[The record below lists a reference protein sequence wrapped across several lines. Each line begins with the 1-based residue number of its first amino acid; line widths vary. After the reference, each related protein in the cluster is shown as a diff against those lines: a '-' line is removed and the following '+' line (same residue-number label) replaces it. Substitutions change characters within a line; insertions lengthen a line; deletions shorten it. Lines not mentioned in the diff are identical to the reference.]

1 MNDATGAC
9 RLRVVPVPRHA
20 PVHRLPPPVPGPV
33 QGTLALELA
42 PAVPPAPSA
51 GPWVA
56 EVDDGVAPCDPAGL
70 PDPRRWVGMLAQAVV
85 EILAGRRPAA
95 QVVRWLEPSVYERV
109 RRSVGTRHD
118 ARGGSPVRVRR
129 VRVSTSPDG
138 NVEGAA
144 VVDDG
149 RRCRALAL
157 RLEPLEGRWVCT
169 ALDVV

>member
-1 MNDATGAC
+1 MIDGATPC
-9 RLRVVPVPRHA
+9 RLRVVPVPGHA
-20 PVHRLPPPVPGPV
+20 PVHRLPTLPTDPV
-33 QGTLALELA
+33 QGTLALELL
-42 PAVPPAPSA
+42 PAAPPAPSA
-51 GPWVA
+51 GPWVGDG
-56 EVDDGVAPCDPAGL
+56 DDEPPCDPAGL

-109 RRSVGTRHD
+109 RRSVRPRRD
-118 ARGGSPVRVRR
+118 SRGGAPVRVRR

-149 RRCRALAL
+149 VRCRALAL
-157 RLEPLEGRWVCT
+157 RLEPLDVRWLCT